1 MELNNSQKRA
11 YEFFDEDDD
20 LASGGQR
27 LDLIDLQRRFLTSM
41 LNLRGEAGEEDDE
54 GETEVSVG
62 DGQSVNGKALTFKV
76 LILDQMA
83 SNVVASVMKVGALR
97 ECNVTL
103 HLGLNQKREQV
114 PDIPAVYL
122 LCNLTL
128 LSYFVSRFQPA
139 NLQKDSRGCLEWPL

>member
-1 MELNNSQKRA
+1 MELNNSQQRA

-20 LASGGQR
+20 LASGSQR
-27 LDLIDLQRRFLTSM
+27 VDLIDLQRRILTSM

-76 LILDQMA
+76 LILDQIA

-97 ECNVTL
+97 DCNVTL

-122 LCNLTL
+122 LCNLTHPL
-128 LSYFVSRFQPA
+128 YFLSRLHA
-139 NLQKDSRGCLEWPL
+139 ADLQKDSRRCLEWPL

>member
-1 MELNNSQKRA
+1 MELNNSQQRA

-27 LDLIDLQRRFLTSM
+27 LDLIDLQRRILTSM
-41 LNLRGEAGEEDDE
+41 LNLRGDAGEEDDE

-122 LCNLTL
+122 LCNFSHP
-128 LSYFVSRFQPA
+128 SYYLSRFQPA
-139 NLQKDSRGCLEWPL
+139 NLQKDSRRCLEWPV

>member
-1 MELNNSQKRA
+1 
-11 YEFFDEDDD
+11 
-20 LASGGQR
+20 
-27 LDLIDLQRRFLTSM
+27 M
-41 LNLRGEAGEEDDE
+41 LNLRGQAGEEDDE
-54 GETEVSVG
+54 VETEVSVG
-62 DGQSVNGKALTFKV
+62 DEQSVNGKALTFKV

-122 LCNLTL
+122 LCNLSH
-128 LSYFVSRFQPA
+128 LSYFLSRLQPA
-139 NLQKDSRGCLEWPL
+139 DLQKDSRGCLEWPL

>member
-1 MELNNSQKRA
+1 
-11 YEFFDEDDD
+11 
-20 LASGGQR
+20 
-27 LDLIDLQRRFLTSM
+27 M
-41 LNLRGEAGEEDDE
+41 LNLKSDSGEEDDE

-76 LILDQMA
+76 MILDQMA

-122 LCNLTL
+122 ICNVSKPL
-128 LSYFVSRFQPA
+128 YFVSRFQPA
-139 NLQKDSRGCLEWPL
+139 NLQKDS

>member
-1 MELNNSQKRA
+1 M
-11 YEFFDEDDD
+11 
-20 LASGGQR
+20 
-27 LDLIDLQRRFLTSM
+27 DLIDLQRRILTSM

-97 ECNVTL
+97 DCNVTL

-122 LCNLTL
+122 LCNL
-128 LSYFVSRFQPA
+128 SHPS
-139 NLQKDSRGCLEWPL
+139 